1 MMKIIAIK
9 AFRDKYSPA
18 KLYSPGT
25 VISDFDDARAKDL
38 VLRGLAAIVKGEAET
53 AGGNAGAPAAPA
65 TESSRDSKDGGDS
78 RDAPTVGAPA
88 EDALRGIDLTR
99 QHLKVIAAVK
109 VFADV
114 EKLKSYLAEEN
125 ASVKP
130 RASVVDAMKERIAEL
145 ETSGNGN
152 TEEF

>member
-1 MMKIIAIK
+1 MKIIAIK
-9 AFRDKYSPA
+9 AFRDKYTPA

-53 AGGNAGAPAAPA
+53 AGGNAGAPPAPA
-65 TESSRDSKDGGDS
+65 TETGGDGKDGRDG
-78 RDAPTVGAPA
+78 RDASTGSAPA
-88 EDALRGIDLTR
+88 EDALQDIDLTQ

-114 EKLKSYLAEEN
+114 ERLKGYLAEEN
-125 ASVKP
+125 TSVKP

-145 ETSGNGN
+145 ETSGNGD
-152 TEEF
+152 TDGF